1 MSGHHPS
8 PNGYDAE
15 GADKLLDRR
24 MEALEHRADHHT
36 RELVRACVAAESAA
50 ARAWDNG
57 VRLEEQRLT
66 NEQNNAM
73 LRSLCLHMGLP
84 VPA

>member
-1 MSGHHPS
+1 VSGRHP

-15 GADKLLDRR
+15 GADR
-24 MEALEHRADHHT
+24 ALERRVEAVESRADHHT

-57 VRLEEQRLT
+57 VRLDSQRRTL
-66 NEQNNAM
+66 EANNAM
-73 LRSLCLHMGLP
+73 LRSLCCHLGLP